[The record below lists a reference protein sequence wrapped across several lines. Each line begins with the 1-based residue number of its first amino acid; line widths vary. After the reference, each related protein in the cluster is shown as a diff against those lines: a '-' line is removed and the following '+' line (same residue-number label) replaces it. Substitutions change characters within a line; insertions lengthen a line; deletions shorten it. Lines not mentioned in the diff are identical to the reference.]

1 MTFFIDLITGQH
13 ILVTKKYCICMD
25 YCICKSFL
33 ENWMDRWF
41 MVFDKPPHN
50 NGGGPIVFPQKNICW
65 IVLGLHVNNFDIV
78 ELQIVGFDFA

>member
-1 MTFFIDLITGQH
+1 MILSLANTFLWQKNIVFAWTISYAFESFI
-13 ILVTKKYCICMD
+13 
-25 YCICKSFL
+25 